1 VENRLRTLAEDL
13 AKMTSVEASVI
24 VATDGTVV
32 ADTLEADAEKEG
44 AVAVFVGTAAGQIGD
59 TLDLGDFDWGVVS
72 MTKYRMLIVEQPQYF
87 IGLLLSSKASP
98 ALLATEVQGRLGTL
112 A

>member
-1 VENRLRTLAEDL
+1 MESNLRTLAEDL
-13 AKMTSVEASVI
+13 ARMTSVEASVV
-24 VATDGTVV
+24 VAEDGTVM

-44 AVAVFVGTAAGQIGD
+44 AVAVFVGTAARLIGD

-72 MTKYRMLIVEQPQYF
+72 MTKYRMLIVEQPHYF
-87 IGLLLSSKASP
+87 IGLLLSTKASP
-98 ALLATEVQGRLGTL
+98 ALLATELQGRLDAL